1 MLVLKEATSI
11 GTSLKCSISLTIQS
25 WLIYLLWVRTTAN
38 KRAMIKS
45 LSRVFVNLFFS
56 IYFIAITINYR
67 QLPNKCNRSRH
78 KKKFSQMQPLYWLT
92 LKKK

>member
-56 IYFIAITINYR
+56 IYFIASNY
-67 QLPNKCNRSRH
+67 CCT
-78 KKKFSQMQPLYWLT
+78 T
-92 LKKK
+92 LKTGTR